1 MNKLDQDIL
10 DLQELKRT
18 LVSLE
23 RLNRNPDFQRVILK
37 NFLEEHPLALIKSK
51 GVLGI
56 KPETVVD
63 IERQLD
69 CVALF
74 NKYLQDL
81 NAQIADIDLKIAEA
95 ETLRANETRN

>member
-1 MNKLDQDIL
+1 MNPLDKDIF
-10 DLQELKRT
+10 DLQELKKT
-18 LVSLE
+18 LLSLD

-37 NFLEEHPLALIKSK
+37 KFLEEHVIDLVKSK
-51 GVLGI
+51 GMLGI
-56 KPETVVD
+56 KPETLVD

-69 CVALF
+69 CAALF

-81 NAQIADIDLKIAEA
+81 NAQIADIDLRISEA

>member
-1 MNKLDQDIL
+1 MNKLDKDIL
-10 DLQELKRT
+10 ELQELKKT

-23 RLNRNPDFQRVILK
+23 RLNRNPDFQRVIVK
-37 NFLEEHPLALIKSK
+37 NFLTDHPLALVKSK
-51 GVLGI
+51 GTLGI
-56 KPETVVD
+56 KPETIVD

-74 NKYLQDL
+74 DMYLQNL

-95 ETLRANETRN
+95 ETLRADETRN

>member
-10 DLQELKRT
+10 DLQELKKT

-37 NFLEEHPLALIKSK
+37 NFLEEHPLALVKSK
-51 GVLGI
+51 GTLGI
-56 KPETVVD
+56 KPETIVD

-74 NKYLQDL
+74 NMYLQNL
-81 NAQIADIDLKIAEA
+81 NAQIADIDLRVVEAEA
-95 ETLRANETRN
+95 LSANEPSN